1 MTECM
6 TRHKRYEATFVEFS
20 YANYLDCALISAS
33 IDLYEEENYEMEQF
47 YELAR
52 FVIARR

>member
-1 MTECM
+1 M